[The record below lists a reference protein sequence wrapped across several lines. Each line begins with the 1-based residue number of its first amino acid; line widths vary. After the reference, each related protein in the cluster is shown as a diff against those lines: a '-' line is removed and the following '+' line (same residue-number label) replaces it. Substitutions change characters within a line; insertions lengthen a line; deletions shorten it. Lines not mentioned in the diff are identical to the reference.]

1 MKIYY
6 VHGIGSSG
14 GGNTV
19 ELLKKYYPDY
29 EIISDDIPTD
39 PIAAFMTIKKNTR
52 DCDIVIGTSL
62 GGFYTMMLSGCFKI
76 IINPAMIADED
87 IKSAIGMG
95 THEFLRPRKSGETTY
110 TVDEK
115 YIENLKYLRELFF
128 TEWFDEDY
136 RFETYGVFGTEDT
149 VVNRQ
154 ETFKKYYGT
163 TRFCTGTFG
172 HRITEEAFVE
182 LVKPIIDKI
191 AGEK

>member
-29 EIISDDIPTD
+29 EIISEDIPTD
-39 PIAAFMTIKKNTR
+39 PIVAFKTIKEAAK

-76 IINPAMIADED
+76 IINPAMMADED

-110 TVDEK
+110 TIDEK
-115 YIENLKYLRELFF
+115 YIEDLKYLRERFF

-154 ETFKKYYGT
+154 DTFKKYYGS
-163 TRFCTGTFG
+163 TRFYTETFG

>member
-1 MKIYY
+1 MKLYY

-87 IKSAIGMG
+87 IKSAIGIG
-95 THEFLRPRKSGETTY
+95 THDFLRPRKTGETTY

-115 YIENLKYLRELFF
+115 YIEDLKYLRERFF

-154 ETFKKYYGT
+154 ETFKKYYGS
-163 TRFCTGTFG
+163 TRFYTGTFG